1 MVLGLENYIFLK
13 KKQLAKIL
21 KNCFNNKI
29 YIIIKNRIKEYFK
42 NCKLW
47 LYFYYNCYIIF
58 IILMMIYELLSYSKK
73 FSKIIKQ
80 H

>member
-1 MVLGLENYIFLK
+1 MKLMVLGLENYIFLK

-42 NCKLW
+42 NCKL
-47 LYFYYNCYIIF
+47 
-58 IILMMIYELLSYSKK
+58 
-73 FSKIIKQ
+73 
-80 H
+80 